1 MIRTAVDRSRPTR
14 GSLVASTALHALLF
28 LLLLYQVGR
37 QTGLLD
43 KVGEL
48 TEISYIEATYGE
60 DVAAKVKLKQ
70 MPLRPQLA
78 EEPGRGISTDSAI
91 KPKSKS
97 PEPPRPE
104 SKPAVMDVAAPQIAP
119 KAQPQMLE
127 ASSKLEAKDFQAAVQ
142 PVLDQRELRAQ
153 QVADATA
160 RLTPAAGAPA
170 ADAFRPASA
179 SLQSRSGKII
189 ITDKPVAAPS
199 GGSRG
204 TVADVPANLGGGAL
218 RAAQGTAP
226 AVVAGLAPAT
236 RTTHD
241 SGGSGV
247 VDVGGP
253 SGGGGSESSARKTI
267 LDYGTGSGGGG
278 GALAGRRGRLAEVV
292 DTRTIVQQEQKQE
305 SAPQSVAEVPASGQG
320 VSMTISGQI
329 QGRKILSSV
338 TPVYPDEARRHG
350 WEGVVAV
357 HFTVLADGRVKDN
370 MYFEQSS
377 VHRDL
382 NRSAMEALKQ
392 FRFAPLR
399 AEQAAVEQW
408 GVITIVFRLH

>member
-37 QTGLLD
+37 QAGLLE

-48 TEISYIEATYGE
+48 TEIAYIEATYGE

-97 PEPPRPE
+97 PEPPRTEP
-104 SKPAVMDVAAPQIAP
+104 KPAVMDVAAPQIAP

-127 ASSKLEAKDFQAAVQ
+127 ANSKLEAKDFQAAVQ
-142 PVLDQRELRAQ
+142 PILDQRQLRDQ
-153 QVADATA
+153 QVADAA
-160 RLTPAAGAPA
+160 AKLTPAAGAPS

-179 SLQSRSGKII
+179 SLQGRSGKII

-199 GGSRG
+199 GGTRG
-204 TVADVPANLGGGAL
+204 SVADVPANLGGGAL

-226 AVVAGLAPAT
+226 ATVAGLAPAA
-236 RTTHD
+236 RTSRD

-253 SGGGGSESSARKTI
+253 SGGGSEKSGRKTI

-278 GALAGRRGRLAEVV
+278 GALAGRRGKLAEVV
-292 DTRTIVQQEQKQE
+292 DTRTIVQQEQKEE
-305 SAPQSVAEVPASGQG
+305 SAPQSVAEVPASAQG
-320 VSMTISGQI
+320 VSMTITGQI

-338 TPVYPDEARRHG
+338 TPVYPDEARRRG

-399 AEQAAVEQW
+399 SDQAAVEQW